1 MNRRQ
6 FLGVL
11 AASPA
16 AVVALAAC
24 TTAPGAP
31 ASANQAMTT
40 TTTTTGP
47 SGASGQSVS
56 IRFDSYNWGT
66 PGLGGQGTQQLIDEF
81 QAANANITIQ
91 PRNVAS
97 TDILKSSVAQAA
109 AGDPPDIAQLVLNN
123 IDFVVDNLP
132 VQPLDE
138 IAPKDEFDD
147 TMKHI
152 LPQAAKLGQV
162 NGHQYGGPYTFS
174 TPTLFYNGD
183 VFRSAGLDPANPPT
197 TWEQVR
203 DAAQAIRDR
212 TSAAPLN
219 IGGLYGADW
228 IIQSLV
234 NSNGGTTL
242 SADRSQA
249 TFNAAP
255 AIEVIQWWQ
264 GLVNDGLYPKL
275 SDADAQAS
283 MSNGTM
289 GMFLNT
295 TVLLPA
301 LRTAADGKW
310 DLRTSGEPSFGSKPV
325 VPTNSGSAL
334 FVLSKTPEQQLAA
347 WEFLRF
353 AASQRGN
360 TIITSVIGYVPQRDD
375 VVDDPN
381 YLKPFLDK
389 DPRMLPTIKQ
399 LGNLQAWTSWP
410 GKNAPQA
417 VDVFMQA
424 LANVVYGGQDAQP
437 TMDAAAQ
444 RVDQY
449 LRDG

>member
-6 FLGVL
+6 FLGVVL
-11 AASPA
+11 AAAPTA
-16 AVVALAAC
+16 AIALAAC
-24 TTAPGAP
+24 TAAPGAAGSTAGTSAP
-31 ASANQAMTT
+31 A
-40 TTTTTGP
+40 
-47 SGASGQSVS
+47 ASGQPVS

-81 QAANANITIQ
+81 QAANPNITIQ

-123 IDFVVDNLP
+123 IDFVVANLP
-132 VQPLDE
+132 VQPLDQ

-147 TMKHI
+147 TMKHV

-174 TPTLFYNGD
+174 TPTLFYNAD
-183 VFRSAGLDPANPPT
+183 VFHSAGLDPSNPPT

-203 DAAQAIRDR
+203 DTARAIKDR

-228 IIQSLV
+228 IVQSLI

-242 SADRSQA
+242 SPDRSHA
-249 TFNAAP
+249 TFNEAP
-255 AIEVIQWWQ
+255 AIEVIKWWQ

-283 MSNGTM
+283 MTNGSM

-301 LRTAADGKW
+301 LRTAADGTW
-310 DLRTSGEPSFGSKPV
+310 DLRTVGEPSFGTKAV

-334 FVLSKTPEQQLAA
+334 FVMSKAPEKQLAA

-410 GKNAPQA
+410 GTNAPQA

-424 LANVVYGGQDAQP
+424 LANVVYAGQDAQS

-449 LRDG
+449 LHDD

>member
-11 AASPA
+11 AAAP
-16 AVVALAAC
+16 VAIGLAAC
-24 TTAPGAP
+24 TAAPPAAAP
-31 ASANQAMTT
+31 NAAPTSSSSQIVT
-40 TTTTTGP
+40 
-47 SGASGQSVS
+47 

-81 QAANANITIQ
+81 QAANPTIVIQ

-123 IDFVVDNLP
+123 LDFVVNNLP
-132 VQPLDE
+132 VIALDE
-138 IAPKDEFDD
+138 IAPKAEFDA
-147 TMKHI
+147 TMQHI
-152 LPQAAKLGQV
+152 LPQAAKLGQS

-183 VFRSAGLDPANPPT
+183 VFRSAGLDPDKPPT
-197 TWEQVR
+197 TWEEVH
-203 DAAQAIRDR
+203 DAAQAIKAR

-228 IIQSLV
+228 IVQSLI
-234 NSNGGTTL
+234 NSNGGSTL
-242 SADRSQA
+242 SDDRA
-249 TFNAAP
+249 HVTFNEPP
-255 AIEVIQWWQ
+255 AIEVIRWWQ
-264 GLVNDGLYPKL
+264 GLVDDGLYPKL
-275 SDADAQAS
+275 SDADAQAA
-283 MSNGTM
+283 MTNGNM

-310 DLRTSGEPSFGSKPV
+310 DLRTTGEPSFGSRPV
-325 VPTNSGSAL
+325 APTNSGSAL
-334 FVLSKTPEQQLAA
+334 FVMARAPERQHAA

-381 YLKPFLDK
+381 YLKPFLDR
-389 DPRMLPTIKQ
+389 DPRMLPTIRQ
-399 LGNLQAWTSWP
+399 LGNLRAWTSWP
-410 GKNAPQA
+410 GNNAPQA

-424 LANVVYGGQDAQP
+424 LANVVYGGQDAQS
-437 TMDAAAQ
+437 TMDTAAA
-444 RVDQY
+444 RVAS
-449 LRDG
+449 LIAA

>member
-6 FLGVL
+6 FLCLL
-11 AASPA
+11 AATPA
-16 AVVALAAC
+16 AAIALAAC
-24 TTAPGAP
+24 TSAPGAP
-31 ASANQAMTT
+31 ASTSAAINA
-40 TTTTTGP
+40 TTGP
-47 SGASGQSVS
+47 ATASDRPLS

-66 PGLGGQGTQQLIDEF
+66 PGLGGQGTQQLVDEF
-81 QAANANITIQ
+81 QAAHPNITIQ

-109 AGDPPDIAQLVLNN
+109 AGDPPDVAQLVLNN
-123 IDFVVDNLP
+123 IDFVVRNLP
-132 VQPLDE
+132 VQPLDQ
-138 IAPKDEFDD
+138 IAPTDEFHD

-162 NGHQYGGPYTFS
+162 DGHQYGGPYTFS

-183 VFRSAGLDPANPPT
+183 VFRSAGLDPSNPPT

-203 DAAQAIRDR
+203 GAAQSIKDR

-228 IIQSLV
+228 IIQSLI
-234 NSNGGTTL
+234 NSNGGATL
-242 SADRSQA
+242 STDRSHA
-249 TFNAAP
+249 TFNESP
-255 AIEVIQWWQ
+255 AVEVITWWQ
-264 GLVNDGLYPKL
+264 GMVNDGLYPKL

-283 MSNGTM
+283 MTNGTM

-334 FVLSKTPEQQLAA
+334 FVMSKAPEKQLAA

-381 YLKPFLDK
+381 YLKPFLDN

-424 LANVVYGGQDAQP
+424 LANVVYGGQDSQSS
-437 TMDAAAQ
+437 MDAAAQ

-449 LRDG
+449 LHDG

>member
-6 FLGVL
+6 FLTLL
-11 AASPA
+11 AATP
-16 AVVALAAC
+16 VAIGTLAAC
-24 TTAPGAP
+24 TPGASIPLAATAAP
-31 ASANQAMTT
+31 A
-40 TTTTTGP
+40 
-47 SGASGQSVS
+47 ASTAQSVS

-81 QAANANITIQ
+81 QAANPTITVQ

-123 IDFVVDNLP
+123 IDFVVANLP
-132 VQPLDE
+132 IQPLDQ
-138 IAPKDEFDD
+138 IAPKDEFDA
-147 TMKHI
+147 TMQHI

-183 VFRSAGLDPANPPT
+183 IFKAAGLDPATPPT

-203 DAAQAIRDR
+203 QAAQAIKDK
-212 TSAAPLN
+212 TSSAPLN

-228 IIQSLV
+228 IVQSLI

-242 SADRSQA
+242 SADRSHA
-249 TFNAAP
+249 TFNEPP
-255 AIEVIQWWQ
+255 AMEVIRWWQ

-283 MSNGTM
+283 MTNGTL

-301 LRTAADGKW
+301 LRDAAAGKW
-310 DLRTSGEPSFGSKPV
+310 DLRTSGEPSFGTKPV

-334 FVLSKTPEQQLAA
+334 FVMSTAPAKQLAA

-353 AASQRGN
+353 VASQRGN
-360 TIITSVIGYVPQRDD
+360 TIIASVIGYVPQRDD

-417 VDVFMQA
+417 VDVFMQG
-424 LANVVYGGQDAQP
+424 LANVVYGGKDAQT
-437 TMDAAAQ
+437 TMDEAAQ
-444 RVDQY
+444 RVNQFLHDN
-449 LRDG
+449 

>member
-6 FLGVL
+6 FLAVL
-11 AASPA
+11 ATTPA
-16 AVVALAAC
+16 VIVSLAAC
-24 TTAPGAP
+24 TGSASPPAGATVATTAPAV
-31 ASANQAMTT
+31 S
-40 TTTTTGP
+40 TGQTI
-47 SGASGQSVS
+47 AV
-56 IRFDSYNWGT
+56 RFDSYNWGA
-66 PGLGGQGTQQLIDEF
+66 PGVGGRGTQQLIDEF
-81 QAANANITIQ
+81 QAANPTITIQ

-97 TDILKSSVAQAA
+97 PDILKSSVAQAA

-123 IDFVVDNLP
+123 IDFAVTNLP
-132 VQPLDE
+132 VQPLDQ
-138 IAPKDEFDD
+138 IAPKAEFED
-147 TMKHI
+147 TLKHI
-152 LPQAAKLGQV
+152 LPQAARLGQV

-174 TPTLFYNGD
+174 TPTLFYNAD
-183 VFRSAGLDPANPPT
+183 IFKAAGLDPANPPT

-203 DAAQAIRDR
+203 QAAQAIKDK
-212 TSAAPLN
+212 TSSAPLN

-228 IIQSLV
+228 LVQSLI
-234 NSNGGTTL
+234 NSNGGATL
-242 SADRSQA
+242 SADRTHAS
-249 TFNAAP
+249 FNESP
-255 AIEVIQWWQ
+255 AIEVMRWWQ
-264 GLVNDGLYPKL
+264 GLVNEGLYPKL
-275 SDADAQAS
+275 SDADALAS
-283 MSNGTM
+283 MTNGSV

-325 VPTNSGSAL
+325 APTNSGSAL
-334 FVLSKTPEQQLAA
+334 FVMSKTPDKQLAA
-347 WEFLRF
+347 WEFVRF

-399 LGNLQAWTSWP
+399 LGSLQAWTSWP

-424 LANVVYGGQDAQP
+424 LANVVYGGQDAQA
-437 TMDAAAQ
+437 TMDEAAQ
-444 RVDQY
+444 RVNQFLNDAA
-449 LRDG
+449 

>member
-1 MNRRQ
+1 LKRRQ
-6 FLGVL
+6 LLAVL
-11 AASPA
+11 ATSPAVLAMAACRGSQSSPSGSSSPASPA
-16 AVVALAAC
+16 A
-24 TTAPGAP
+24 
-31 ASANQAMTT
+31 
-40 TTTTTGP
+40 
-47 SGASGQSVS
+47 GASTGQAVA

-66 PGLGGQGTQQLIDEF
+66 PGLGGLGTQQLIDEF
-81 QAANANITIQ
+81 QATHPDITIQ
-91 PRNVAS
+91 PRNVGS
-97 TDILKSSVAQAA
+97 TDILKSAVAQAA

-123 IDFVVDNLP
+123 IDFVVHNLP
-132 VQPLDE
+132 VQPLDQ
-138 IAPKDEFDD
+138 IAPRDEFEA

-174 TPTLFYNGD
+174 TPTLFYNAD
-183 VFRSAGLDPANPPT
+183 IFKAAGLDPAQPPT

-203 DAAQAIRDR
+203 QAAQAIKDR
-212 TSAAPLN
+212 TTSAPLN

-228 IIQSLV
+228 IIQSLI

-242 SADRSQA
+242 SADKTHA
-249 TFNAAP
+249 TFNEPP
-255 AIEVIQWWQ
+255 AIEVMRWWQ

-275 SDADAQAS
+275 SDADALAS
-283 MSNGTM
+283 MTNGGM
-289 GMFLNT
+289 GMHMNS

-301 LRTAADGKW
+301 LRAAADRKW
-310 DLRTSGEPSFGSKPV
+310 DLRTSGEPSFGVKPV

-334 FVLSKTPEQQLAA
+334 FVMSREPAQQLAA
-347 WEFLRF
+347 WKFVRF

-381 YLKPFLDK
+381 FLKPFLDK
-389 DPRMLPTIKQ
+389 DPRMMPTIKQ

-410 GKNAPQA
+410 GPNAPRA

-424 LANVVYGGQDAQP
+424 LVNVVYGGQDAQK
-437 TMDAAAQ
+437 TMDEAAS
-444 RVDQY
+444 RVNQ
-449 LRDG
+449 LISES

>member
-1 MNRRQ
+1 VNRRQ
-6 FLGVL
+6 FLAALATTPTVL
-11 AASPA
+11 A
-16 AVVALAAC
+16 LQAC
-24 TTAPGAP
+24 SAAP
-31 ASANQAMTT
+31 ASPTGSSALAGPTT
-40 TTTTTGP
+40 AAPTSQPVT
-47 SGASGQSVS
+47 

-81 QAANANITIQ
+81 QAANASIKVQ

-97 TDILKSSVAQAA
+97 TDILKSTVAQAA

-123 IDFVVDNLP
+123 IDFVVRNLP
-132 VQPLDE
+132 VQPLDQ
-138 IAPKDEFDD
+138 IAPKDEFEA

-162 NGHQYGGPYTFS
+162 DGHQYGGPYTFS

-183 VFRSAGLDPANPPT
+183 IFRAAGLDPAQPPT

-203 DAAQAIRDR
+203 EAARAIKDR
-212 TSAAPLN
+212 TSSAPMN

-228 IIQSLV
+228 IIQSLI

-242 SADRSQA
+242 AADRSHA
-249 TFNAAP
+249 TFNAPP
-255 AIEVIQWWQ
+255 AIEVVTWWQ

-283 MSNGTM
+283 MTNGGM
-289 GMFLNT
+289 GMYLNT
-295 TVLLPA
+295 TVLLPS
-301 LRTAADGKW
+301 LRAAADGKW

-325 VPTNSGSAL
+325 APTNSGSAL
-334 FVLSKTPEQQLAA
+334 FVLSRDPAQQRAA

-353 AASQRGN
+353 VASQRGN
-360 TIITSVIGYVPQRDD
+360 TIITTVIGYVPQRDD
-375 VVDDPN
+375 VVDDPM

-389 DPRMLPTIKQ
+389 DPRMVPTIKQ
-399 LGNLQAWTSWP
+399 LGSLQAWTSWP

-424 LANVVYGGQDAQP
+424 LANVVYGGQAAQP
-437 TMDAAAQ
+437 TLDAAAS
-444 RVDQY
+444 RVNQLLNDS
-449 LRDG
+449 